1 MPTISNT
8 SIGEVAYQTRGEGST
23 ALLIMHGWAGSGGY
37 FDTMV
42 EQLAADEVYSIVFDL
57 PGHGRSAPPPG
68 PYTLDLIADA
78 VIAVADA
85 ADADTFVLLGFSMS
99 GKFAQYVT
107 HRHPDRVLG
116 QILVSGCPAGPLQ
129 LPPELVDDWC
139 ARAGDADRLIDVSLS
154 CATRPIPAQLL
165 ESLGRDAALVAES
178 VLRETVDLAA
188 TAAFADEIAGS
199 PTPTLVVGG
208 AGDWMFPPDALRDG
222 VVAPLA
228 RARLEILD
236 CGHESPL
243 EAPSE
248 LADLVRQFI
257 GERRSGAV
265 ANTERNHPAD
275 ASLSLS

>member
-1 MPTISNT
+1 MPTISHT
-8 SIGEVAYQTRGEGST
+8 TIGEIAYQTRGEGRT

-37 FDTMV
+37 FDTLV
-42 EQLAADEVYSIVFDL
+42 EQLPPDELYSIALDL

-129 LPPELVDDWC
+129 LPPQLVDDWC

-154 CATRPIPAQLL
+154 CATRPIPTPVL
-165 ESLGRDAALVAES
+165 ECLGRDAALVAGS
-178 VLRETVDLAA
+178 VLRETIDLAA

-228 RARLEILD
+228 HAQLEVLD
-236 CGHESPL
+236 CGHEIPL
-243 EAPSE
+243 EAPTE
-248 LADLVRQFI
+248 LGELVTGFI
-257 GERRSGAV
+257 DELHR
-265 ANTERNHPAD
+265 
-275 ASLSLS
+275 

>member
-1 MPTISNT
+1 
-8 SIGEVAYQTRGEGST
+8 
-23 ALLIMHGWAGSGGY
+23 
-37 FDTMV
+37 
-42 EQLAADEVYSIVFDL
+42 
-57 PGHGRSAPPPG
+57 
-68 PYTLDLIADA
+68 
-78 VIAVADA
+78 
-85 ADADTFVLLGFSMS
+85 MS

-178 VLRETVDLAA
+178 VLRETIDLAA
-188 TAAFADEIAGS
+188 TADFADEIAGS
-199 PTPTLVVGG
+199 RHLTLVVGG

-236 CGHESPL
+236 CGHEIPL
-243 EAPSE
+243 EAPTE
-248 LADLVRQFI
+248 LADLVTGFI
-257 GERRSGAV
+257 DELHR
-265 ANTERNHPAD
+265 
-275 ASLSLS
+275 

>member
-1 MPTISNT
+1 MPTTSNT
-8 SIGEVAYQTRGEGST
+8 SIGEIAYQTRGEGRT

-68 PYTLDLIADA
+68 PYTLDLIADS

-139 ARAGDADRLIDVSLS
+139 ARAGNADRLIDVSLS
-154 CATRPIPAQLL
+154 CATRPIPATVL
-165 ESLGRDAALVAES
+165 EAIGRDAALVTES
-178 VLRETVDLAA
+178 VLRDTIDL
-188 TAAFADEIAGS
+188 TAAADFADQVAGS
-199 PTPTLVVGG
+199 TTPTLVVGG

-228 RARLEILD
+228 RARLQVLD
-236 CGHESPL
+236 CGHEIPL
-243 EAPSE
+243 EAPTE
-248 LADLVRQFI
+248 LADLITRFI
-257 GERRSGAV
+257 DECRFVDSIPTTR
-265 ANTERNHPAD
+265 T
-275 ASLSLS
+275 

>member
-1 MPTISNT
+1 
-8 SIGEVAYQTRGEGST
+8 
-23 ALLIMHGWAGSGGY
+23 
-37 FDTMV
+37 
-42 EQLAADEVYSIVFDL
+42 
-57 PGHGRSAPPPG
+57 
-68 PYTLDLIADA
+68 
-78 VIAVADA
+78 
-85 ADADTFVLLGFSMS
+85 MS

-178 VLRETVDLAA
+178 VLRETIDLAA

-199 PTPTLVVGG
+199 TTPTLVVGG

-236 CGHESPL
+236 CGHEIPL
-243 EAPSE
+243 EAPTE

-265 ANTERNHPAD
+265 ANTERHHPAD

>member
-23 ALLIMHGWAGSGGY
+23 ALLAMHGWAGSGGY

-42 EQLAADEVYSIVFDL
+42 EQLPPVEVYSIVFDL

-68 PYTLDLIADA
+68 PYTLDLIADT

-116 QILVSGCPAGPLQ
+116 QILVSGCPAGPID
-129 LPPELVDDWC
+129 LPRELVDDWC
-139 ARAGDADRLIDVSLS
+139 ARAGDADRLVEVSLS
-154 CATRPIPAQLL
+154 CATRPIPAPVL
-165 ESLGRDAALVAES
+165 EAIGRDAALVAAS
-178 VLRETVDLAA
+178 VLRETIDLTA
-188 TAAFADEIAGS
+188 TADFADQVASS

-208 AGDWMFPPDALRDG
+208 AGDWMFPPDVLRDG

-228 RARLEILD
+228 RARLEIID
-236 CGHESPL
+236 CGHEIPI
-243 EAPSE
+243 EAPAE
-248 LADLVRQFI
+248 LARLITGFI
-257 GERRSGAV
+257 DECRFVDSIPTTR
-265 ANTERNHPAD
+265 T
-275 ASLSLS
+275 